1 MTVRRL
7 QLDVTGGNGATRLV
21 VNSRRRRIE
30 GISSCERALVGQG
43 GIGFHSGIAVGND
56 LPRVGHTLFELNVQ
70 VTLAQHISITGQ
82 TGAINSQLLACD
94 ECAVGVGNREG
105 FIGCGV
111 LHRQGIACADQ
122 AVRVVDRPAA
132 GQGRVVVRSNRTRGV
147 IDAGR

>member
-7 QLDVTGGNGATRLV
+7 RLDVTGGKGATRLV

-56 LPRVGHTLFELNVQ
+56 LPEL
-70 VTLAQHISITGQ
+70 VTLCLSLTSRLPWLSTFPSPVKLALSTVSCWPAMSVPLVLVI
-82 TGAINSQLLACD
+82 ARVLLV
-94 ECAVGVGNREG
+94 AVSCT
-105 FIGCGV
+105 II
-111 LHRQGIACADQ
+111 IACADQ
-122 AVRVVDRPAA
+122 TVRVVDRPAA
-132 GQGRVVVRSNRTRGV
+132 GQGHLLFRSGNRTRGV